1 MHTWVEISKSALIHN
16 AQQCRLL
23 CASAKMIAVVKANA
37 YGHGLKETGLI
48 IQDAVEYLAVINM
61 EEARVLRA
69 SGVHTPIIILG
80 YTDESAEELV
90 WAASERVEVVIN
102 SLSHA
107 QRISQLLSE
116 SGGSGAIL
124 AVHAKVDTGLGR
136 MGILPENAV
145 SYIKQ
150 VTELPHVYLK
160 GVESHFADVADHRE
174 YAKEQL
180 KTFENIKYQL
190 FREKVEPLLWHI
202 AKTEAIL
209 DFPESHMDAVRL
221 GIGLYGLWP
230 GEKPPARLLA
240 SHPKF
245 SLKPSLTWKAR
256 ILQVKEYSEGAYIGY
271 GCTHQCSRKTKI
283 AVIPA
288 GYYEGYPRVLSNKGS
303 MLIRGTRCPVL
314 GRVCMNMTMVDVTR
328 ARGVCRGDEAVL
340 IGAQRDSEIT
350 AAEVAHLA
358 GTVHYEIV
366 CNINPLIKRIVVA

>member
-16 AQQCRLL
+16 VRQCQLL
-23 CASAKMIAVVKANA
+23 CPGAKMIAVVKANA
-37 YGHGLKETGLI
+37 YGHGLKEVGLA
-48 IQDAVEYLAVINM
+48 IQDSVEYLAVINM
-61 EEARVLRA
+61 EEARILRA
-69 SGVHTPIIILG
+69 SGVHAPIIILG
-80 YTDESAEELV
+80 YTDESTEELA
-90 WAASERVEVVIN
+90 WAAHERVEVVIN

-107 QRISQLLSE
+107 KRISQLLSE
-116 SGGSGAIL
+116 SGDSGAIL

-150 VTELPHVYLK
+150 VNTLAHVYLK
-160 GVESHFADVADHRE
+160 GVESHFADVAGHRE

-180 KTFENIKYQL
+180 KTFEDIKYQL
-190 FREKVEPLLWHI
+190 FREKIEPSLWHI

-230 GEKPPARLLA
+230 GEKPPARLAA
-240 SHPKF
+240 SHPEF
-245 SLKPSLTWKAR
+245 SLKPCLSWKAR
-256 ILQVKEYSEGAYIGY
+256 ILQVKEYGEGAYIGY
-271 GCTHQCSRKTKI
+271 GCTHRCSRKTKV

-288 GYYEGYPRVLSNKGS
+288 GYYEGYTRALSNKGS

-328 ARGVCRGDEAVL
+328 AIGARRGDEAVL
-340 IGAQRDSEIT
+340 IGAQDDEEIT
-350 AAEVAHLA
+350 ASEVADLA

-366 CNINPLIKRIVVA
+366 CGINPFIKRVMVG